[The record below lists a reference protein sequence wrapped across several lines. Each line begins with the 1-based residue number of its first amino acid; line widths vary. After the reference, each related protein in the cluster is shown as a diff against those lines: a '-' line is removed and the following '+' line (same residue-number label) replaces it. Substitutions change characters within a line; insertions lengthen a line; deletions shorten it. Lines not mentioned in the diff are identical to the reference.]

1 MPASD
6 HAAHHSTQS
15 DDRRIR
21 TGAISGVPDHSASNS
36 GRAACNLVE
45 IARGHAA
52 RLGSD
57 AEAKGCW
64 ERSID
69 NEDG

>member
-1 MPASD
+1 MPLTTA
-6 HAAHHSTQS
+6 
-15 DDRRIR
+15 RRAM
-21 TGAISGVPDHSASNS
+21 TGGFEPAPSAVCTTTVRV
-36 GRAACNLVE
+36 RAACNFVE

-52 RLGSD
+52 RLRSD